1 MARRRKNK
9 KLLSILAALILAVAG
24 SLCFYFNP
32 SLLDGVENTLGSS
45 STVQEG
51 NFTVYYAD
59 VGQGDC
65 SLVICDGETML
76 IDAGENGYEQAV
88 LKLLD
93 SQGVDTLDYAVATH
107 PHSDHIGGMAEV
119 LETFGANTFI
129 LPDVSRDYIT
139 AEKTYSNMINAAK
152 NCNAKI
158 ENPIVGDS
166 FNLGSAKVEIE
177 GPISMD
183 GTELNNYSLVIKI
196 TYGDTKF
203 LFCGDAEA
211 DEENE
216 ILEFGS
222 DVDADVLKV
231 AHHGSSGSSTK
242 EFLETVSPKYCVIS
256 CGENNDYG
264 HPHKATLERLKKYT
278 NEIYRTDI
286 CGTIK
291 AESDGKNIT
300 FSY

>member
-1 MARRRKNK
+1 M
-9 KLLSILAALILAVAG
+9 AVAS

-32 SLLDGVENTLGSS
+32 SLIEGLENTLGEST
-45 STVQEG
+45 TVQSG

-65 SLVICDGETML
+65 SLVICDGESML

-88 LKLLD
+88 FKLLD
-93 SQGVDTLDYAVATH
+93 SQGIDTLDYAVATH
-107 PHSDHIGGMAEV
+107 PHSDHIGGMAET

-139 AEKTYSNMINAAK
+139 AEKTYSAMITATK
-152 NCNAKI
+152 NCNAEIK
-158 ENPIVGDS
+158 NPIVGDT
-166 FNLGSAKVEIE
+166 FNLGSAKIEIE

-183 GTELNNYSLVIKI
+183 GTELNDYSLVIKI

-211 DEENE
+211 KEENE

-231 AHHGSSGSSTK
+231 AHHGSSGSSTN
-242 EFLETVSPKYCVIS
+242 EFLEAVSPEYCVIS
-256 CGENNDYG
+256 CGKDNDYG

-278 NEIYRTDI
+278 KEIYRTDI
-286 CGTIK
+286 CGTVK
-291 AESDGKNIT
+291 AESDGKTIT